1 MQAALADAW
10 LAAGSNEQAVAE
22 YRIYLETYGE
32 PARMPAALRGKAWG
46 LFRLRAYGE
55 AAMAFQ
61 QAAAAFS
68 NLAPRV
74 ECLLKAADALH
85 ADGRYEQA
93 AALYEQV
100 AREAPESPLAAPSAF
115 MAADALE
122 RLGAAD
128 AAERA
133 FAALAA
139 GGRGTLAID
148 SLLRLATLHE
158 RRNAIEEAVA
168 DYGRAIVALATNDAR
183 RGVALLGRGRARYR
197 SYQFEA
203 AIADCLLAQ
212 EGFAAVAAEAAHLRM
227 LALYGAGRDDE
238 SWQLAQTFTQQY
250 PASPLLP
257 ETQLW
262 MAKFNYNRHAFAE
275 AQRLFLA
282 YVERWPASNWAD
294 AALLWAG
301 SAACRRSEYT
311 AAVEIMSRLPR
322 DYPASPRLAEARFV
336 QAEALCELA
345 RFEEAILVLD
355 EIVNRYPESEWV
367 TPAWMRKGDSLLAL
381 GSGNP
386 KHYEQA
392 MQAYAV
398 VEARPDVTIE
408 QALQAAYKSG
418 RCLEKLRRADEAL
431 ERYYD
436 RVVVRFLR
444 ERGAGVWHGTAAQTW
459 FASAGLQA
467 AELLEARGDY
477 EAAVRVLQRVEQADV
492 PGKVEART
500 RLQRIQAEY
509 RWHWQPPRRPAGE
522 EGEP

>member
-1 MQAALADAW
+1 
-10 LAAGSNEQAVAE
+10 
-22 YRIYLETYGE
+22 
-32 PARMPAALRGKAWG
+32 
-46 LFRLRAYGE
+46 
-55 AAMAFQ
+55 
-61 QAAAAFS
+61 
-68 NLAPRV
+68 
-74 ECLLKAADALH
+74 
-85 ADGRYEQA
+85 
-93 AALYEQV
+93 
-100 AREAPESPLAAPSAF
+100 
-115 MAADALE
+115 
-122 RLGAAD
+122 
-128 AAERA
+128 
-133 FAALAA
+133 
-139 GGRGTLAID
+139 
-148 SLLRLATLHE
+148 
-158 RRNAIEEAVA
+158 
-168 DYGRAIVALATNDAR
+168 
-183 RGVALLGRGRARYR
+183 
-197 SYQFEA
+197 
-203 AIADCLLAQ
+203 
-212 EGFAAVAAEAAHLRM
+212 
-227 LALYGAGRDDE
+227 
-238 SWQLAQTFTQQY
+238 
-250 PASPLLP
+250 
-257 ETQLW
+257 

-275 AQRLFLA
+275 AERLFLA
-282 YVERWPASNWAD
+282 YVARWPADNWAA

-301 SAACRRSEYT
+301 SAAFRRSEYT

-367 TPAWMRKGDSLLAL
+367 TPAWMRKGDSLLSL

-386 KHYEQA
+386 RYYEQA

-408 QALQAAYKSG
+408 QALQAAFKSG

-477 EAAVRVLQRVEQADV
+477 EAAVRVLRRVEQADV
-492 PGKVEART
+492 PGKIEART

-509 RWHWQPPRRPAGE
+509 RWHWQPSRRPAGE
-522 EGEP
+522 EGEQP